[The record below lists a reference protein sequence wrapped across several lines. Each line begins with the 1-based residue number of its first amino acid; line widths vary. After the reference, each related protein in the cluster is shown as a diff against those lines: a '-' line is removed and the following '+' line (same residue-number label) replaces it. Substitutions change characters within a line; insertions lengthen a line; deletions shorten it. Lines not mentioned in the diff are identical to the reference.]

1 MPTPTLAT
9 TAYVVGVLFLAT
21 FVRTTFGFGE
31 ALIAVPLLALCVP
44 ITVATPLAVA
54 ISVLVAVVALVRDW
68 RHVDLH
74 NASWLVGSSFAG
86 LPFGLLLLA
95 RVSDRV
101 VHLLL
106 GAVIVGVSLYSL
118 VGGIRARLSE
128 RDHRWLVA
136 AGFCSGVLGGAYGMN
151 GPPLAIYGA
160 LRGWTPEQFRA
171 TLQGYFLV
179 ASLAG
184 LASYAGLGLWRPPVI
199 EYLLMALP
207 AVAVAIVI
215 ARLGARRLHGGR
227 FFRLVFVGLLVI
239 GLVLIGQGIV

>member
-1 MPTPTLAT
+1 MTVDSTM
-9 TAYVVGVLFLAT
+9 AYVVSVLFVAT
-21 FVRTTFGFGE
+21 LVRTTFGFGE
-31 ALIAVPLLALCVP
+31 ALVAVPLLALRVP
-44 ITVATPLAVA
+44 IAVATPLAVA
-54 ISVLVAVVALVRDW
+54 VSVIVAVVAVARDW

-74 NASWLVGSSFAG
+74 NAKWLVGSSLAG
-86 LPFGLLLLA
+86 LPFGLLLLT

-106 GAVIVGVSLYSL
+106 GAIIVGVSGYSL
-118 VGGIRARLSE
+118 LARVQARLSE

-160 LRGWTPEQFRA
+160 LRGWTPLQFRA

-184 LASYAGLGLWRPPVI
+184 LVGYTGLGLWRQPVVG
-199 EYLLMALP
+199 YFVASLP
-207 AVAVAIVI
+207 AVAAGIVI
-215 ARLGARRLHGGR
+215 ARLIASRLDGAR
-227 FFRLVFVGLLVI
+227 FFRLVFAGLVVI
-239 GLVLIGQGIV
+239 GAVLIAQGLHA